1 MPKNKDVVL
10 NRRFSERLNYLIKD
24 RNIGTKLLAEEVSEN
39 LKLLGYDGK
48 LPILP
53 QRIASWRKNVYPK
66 TPIRIALE
74 MALDLERG
82 YFGKVERNPERYE
95 ARNSYEASI
104 MLERFKQT
112 YLVNR
117 RNKISDDQVEKYN
130 KIMIL
135 ISDLLDD
142 GTLKEKDIVENR
154 TIEDDEGIYG
164 IAKTGLYDENG
175 QEQVVC
181 FDLEGKEFFTIS
193 KEELLN
199 RGYKLRHP
207 STPD

>member
-1 MPKNKDVVL
+1 MPKNKNKEITV
-10 NRRFSERLNYLIKD
+10 RFTKRLNYLIKD
-24 RNIGTKLLAEEVSEN
+24 RNVETKFLIEELGN
-39 LKLLGYDGK
+39 KLVYLGYEGK
-48 LPILP
+48 LPISP
-53 QRIASWRKNVYPK
+53 QLVATWKKGTYPK
-66 TPIRIALE
+66 ALVVTAFE
-74 MALDLERG
+74 MMFDLDTG
-82 YFGKVERNPERYE
+82 YFERVERNPERYE
-95 ARNSYEASI
+95 ARNSYEASV
-104 MLERFKQT
+104 MLDRFKQE

-117 RNKISDDQVEKYN
+117 KNEISDDQVEKYN
-130 KIMIL
+130 KIMML
-135 ISDLLDD
+135 ISDLLND

-199 RGYKLRHP
+199 RGYRLRHP
-207 STPD
+207 K